1 MERQG
6 KRGSLGLLR
15 SHRWAGEWHREE
27 ETPQPAT
34 LHTRDLNRDH
44 SRISYELH
52 EESGPKRHHRNAQK
66 DSATCRGMAQ
76 INLTFSLLTFQHR
89 QLRWSR
95 SPLGPGANNDT
106 PPWVILRLIAHSQ
119 IAAWVHDM
127 GTSKKACLK
136 HTFRGRTLQSGE
148 NLISRW
154 MDGYKERQGTER
166 NLYWP
171 LNDPNENRVEC
182 RVEGLFF

>member
-1 MERQG
+1 
-6 KRGSLGLLR
+6 
-15 SHRWAGEWHREE
+15 
-27 ETPQPAT
+27 
-34 LHTRDLNRDH
+34 
-44 SRISYELH
+44 
-52 EESGPKRHHRNAQK
+52 
-66 DSATCRGMAQ
+66 MAQ
-76 INLTFSLLTFQHR
+76 INLTFSLLTLQHR

-106 PPWVILRLIAHSQ
+106 PPWVILRLIPHSQ
-119 IAAWVHDM
+119 TAAWVHDM
-127 GTSKKACLK
+127 GTSKKACLI

-182 RVEGLFF
+182 RVEGLFFVFFLVLRQGCEVPSRASIIAVLLLPASWPTVNSENDCGWCRTARVSALQRPRQQDSRLSPWPWP